1 MLDPADRTVL
11 TEALRAPVGFRLD
24 HIVATTYTLDLIA
37 LLTLPLSFTLSSG
50 DGITE
55 SGSVDPIALLE
66 ALRRHTGRITVFC
79 QAGCIGAPRR
89 GQLLFGYL
97 ESSVIEA
104 KAHRERGVF
113 HPKVAVIRYTA
124 DTRHSGPHAEEH
136 PDPTAIRYRVLCGTR
151 NLTFDRSW
159 DTMLTLDGELRRDRA
174 QVIRRNRPLSAFVQA
189 LPRLASSAI
198 DDERK
203 RTIERIS
210 EELLRVEFEVPEGF
224 SQRADDLVFWPIG
237 LETKDV
243 WPFGGRTDRM
253 LVISPFVDKTCL
265 GWLKEQAE
273 LRTLVSRSE
282 ELDCVPPTALTD
294 IESCYVLSD
303 AAESETREDEAAN
316 AATGTSFEEKPDGD
330 IPVAPTMASL
340 RGLHTKLY
348 VADCGWQARLWT
360 GSANATE
367 AAFTHNVEFLV
378 ELRGKRADIGID
390 NLLQQESPKG
400 QQDKRVR
407 LRDLLVPY
415 SPPEVE
421 HKLDEVEKKLERLID
436 EVRRKLVDAKLVARC
451 VADGEQG
458 RTFQVRVESGALIS
472 ASLPTAVDC
481 FIRPVSFAPQTAV
494 RLTTLNG
501 QIALFKSLAFE
512 SLTAFFAV
520 RVTATE
526 KNRELTQEFVLK
538 LPLVGAPDDRDAR
551 LLLAMLSNR
560 ERLLRYL
567 MMLLDDAGF
576 ESRGKMDGVAGNWG
590 DWDSAGSF
598 GIPLLEPLLRTLAED
613 PAHLDHIERL
623 VSDLERTEEGK
634 RLLPEELVTVWTAIR
649 SARESGRALRKES
662 SSAIA

>member
-1 MLDPADRTVL
+1 MLDPVDRTVL

-66 ALRRHTGRITVFC
+66 ALRRHAGRITVFC

-97 ESSVIEA
+97 EPSVIEA
-104 KAHRERGVF
+104 KAYRERGVF
-113 HPKVAVIRYTA
+113 HPKVAVVRYTA
-124 DTRHSGPHAEEH
+124 DTRNSGPHTEEL
-136 PDPTAIRYRVLCGTR
+136 PDPAAVRYRLLCGTR

-174 QVIRRNRPLSAFVQA
+174 QVIRRNRPLSAFVEA
-189 LPRLASSAI
+189 LPKLASSPI

-203 RTIERIS
+203 KAIERIC
-210 EELLRVEFEVPEGF
+210 EELLRVEFQVPEGF
-224 SQRADDLVFWPIG
+224 SQRGDDLVFWPIG
-237 LETKDV
+237 HDTKDA

-265 GWLKEQAE
+265 SWMKEQAH
-273 LRTLVSRSE
+273 LHTLVSRSE
-282 ELDCVPPTALTD
+282 ELDYLPPTALAD

-303 AAESETREDEAAN
+303 AAESDIREDEAAN
-316 AATGTSFEEKPDGD
+316 AGAETRPEEKSDGD
-330 IPVAPTMASL
+330 IPVSPTMASL

-348 VADCGWQARLWT
+348 VADCGWDARVWT

-367 AAFTHNVEFLV
+367 AAFTRNVEFLV

-390 NLLQQESPKG
+390 NLLQQEPPKG
-400 QQDKRVR
+400 QQDRRVR
-407 LRDLLVPY
+407 LRDMLVPY
-415 SPPEVE
+415 TPSEFEQKP
-421 HKLDEVEKKLERLID
+421 DDVEKKLERLID
-436 EVRRKLVDAKLVARC
+436 EVRRELVDAKLVARC

-458 RTFQVRVESGALIS
+458 RTFQVRVESDAPIS
-472 ASLPTAVDC
+472 ASLLPSVDC

-494 RLTTLNG
+494 RFTTVNG

-520 RVTATE
+520 SITATE
-526 KNRELTQEFVLK
+526 KNCELTREFVLK
-538 LPLVGAPDDRDAR
+538 LPLVGAPEDRGAR
-551 LLLAMLSNR
+551 LLLAILSNR

-567 MMLLDDAGF
+567 LILLDDAAF
-576 ESRGKMDGVAGNWG
+576 QSHGKFNGAAGNWNH
-590 DWDSAGSF
+590 WESTEPF
-598 GIPLLEPLLRTLAED
+598 GIPLLEPLLRALAEN

-623 VSDLERTEEGK
+623 VSDLERTEDGK
-634 RLLPEELVTVWTAIR
+634 QLLPEELVTIWTAIR
-649 SARESGRALRKES
+649 AARDSDRAFRGETPR
-662 SSAIA
+662 ATV